1 MRDLYRSLALLETRL
16 SETYGLSL
24 NEAMERTG
32 LTASHASKMIRSVEE
47 KGLLVRTLGEKDKR
61 QMYFALTDKAKEK
74 LEDIR
79 KHGIEIPDLLL
90 PFFQ

>member
-1 MRDLYRSLALLETRL
+1 
-16 SETYGLSL
+16 
-24 NEAMERTG
+24 
-32 LTASHASKMIRSVEE
+32 MIRSVEE